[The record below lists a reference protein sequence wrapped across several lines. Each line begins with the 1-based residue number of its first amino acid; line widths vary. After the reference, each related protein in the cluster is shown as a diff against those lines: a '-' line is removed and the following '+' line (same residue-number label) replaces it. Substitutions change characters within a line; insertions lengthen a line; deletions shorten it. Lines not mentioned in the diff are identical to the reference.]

1 VASPKDIAAKA
12 TRESRSRGG
21 HARAEKLREQRE
33 AERKLRAEALD
44 DGILRL
50 ARAVDKAAAA
60 IEELVGADSE
70 PVRLR
75 AALAIFEILDAAEL
89 RELSDRLERLER
101 QAGRNGRL

>member
-1 VASPKDIAAKA
+1 MPSPRDVNEKA
-12 TRESRSRGG
+12 TAESRSRGG
-21 HARAEKLREQRE
+21 HARAEKLREQRQ
-33 AERKLRAEALD
+33 AERQLRAEALD

-60 IEELVGADSE
+60 IEELVEAESE

-89 RELSDRLERLER
+89 RELSDRLEHL
-101 QAGRNGRL
+101 AGSNGR